1 MAGYKDDYSMS
12 NNAADAYEAGEKPL
26 SKWTK
31 KDIIATIGADVIN
44 RNPELKALNLK
55 ELRAIFLTQDGWHH
69 TSKFYNET
77 NFYACRTLQDIK
89 DNPEDTISELYIQPP
104 CKHPMVPVAASLDS
118 REYKDFFNDLEDW
131 EKQMKRLEYIIQD
144 IADGTIK

>member
-1 MAGYKDDYSMS
+1 MAGYDGYSMS
-12 NNAADAYEAGEKPL
+12 NNARGAYANGERPL

-77 NFYACRTLQDIK
+77 DFYACRTLQDIK

-104 CKHPMVPVAASLDS
+104 YPHPVANVFASIDS
-118 REYKDFFNDLEDW
+118 PEAIKFYAEFEDW
-131 EKQMKRLEYIIQD
+131 KKKMKNLENIIQD
-144 IADGTIK
+144 IANGDIK